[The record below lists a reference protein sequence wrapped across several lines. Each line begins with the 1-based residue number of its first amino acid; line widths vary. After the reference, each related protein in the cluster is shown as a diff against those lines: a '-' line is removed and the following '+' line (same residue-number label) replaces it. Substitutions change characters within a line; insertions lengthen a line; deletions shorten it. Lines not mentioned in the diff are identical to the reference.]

1 MSPTASFFLHQLLL
15 ACSGAAKWKI
25 FYIYYEQ
32 KCSLFSSHLFLVS
45 CNEKQHT
52 NKENILF
59 QYFLFTF
66 QEHPM
71 YFIFGCF
78 MHYIVCAIAYKGTIY
93 YHTQFHHLLS

>member
-1 MSPTASFFLHQLLL
+1 LHVLVLQNGKYFTFTMNQNFLFFLL
-15 ACSGAAKWKI
+15 I
-25 FYIYYEQ
+25 
-32 KCSLFSSHLFLVS
+32 LFLVS

-66 QEHPM
+66 QEHPL

-93 YHTQFHHLLS
+93 YHTQFHYLLS